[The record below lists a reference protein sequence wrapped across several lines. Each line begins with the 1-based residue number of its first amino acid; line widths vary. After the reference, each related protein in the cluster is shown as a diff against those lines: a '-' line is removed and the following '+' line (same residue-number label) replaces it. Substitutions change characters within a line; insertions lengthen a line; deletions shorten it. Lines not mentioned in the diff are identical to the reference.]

1 MWTAVRQLCHAPR
14 WFAWMT
20 LAWLTG
26 GCSRT
31 LGDTP
36 MRWVPK
42 EPTIFSRSGQ
52 FIIHSRQMTV
62 PTFHQPIGI
71 TNRTYIVI
79 QPDALAVCAERVKA
93 RLLAQLAAPDRWRGR
108 VHLFIRPG
116 DRVAEP
122 STMKAILFAD
132 GWHYS
137 LEIPERVEARPLV
150 RSLLLVLLTE
160 IANRHPGSHTPEIP
174 YWLVDGLTGILLA
187 EVGPDLVPQSNQ
199 LLAKFS
205 TRLGDWGELRP
216 NDRSG
221 SYTDH
226 AQELRAYL
234 QHHPA
239 LTFNDLALPGPA
251 ELTGNQQETFRIC
264 SQVLVKELL
273 RLPQGNQLLWEMLA
287 RLTESFN
294 WQTAFVRTF
303 GRYFPRSADVEQWWA
318 VTLMQFSGHD
328 EANAWSHADSLK
340 ELDQI
345 LGVPVEVRNSK
356 DAPPQNA
363 IVPLQRVVKDMP
375 FAQQQQV
382 LLTKIGQLE
391 MLQANASHDVVPLA
405 TGYLNALQDYLSERA
420 EAGASTTEKGRPATS
435 IPLAVRHLVN
445 RLGILDTERAEAARA
460 PAPPTANVSKP
471 HAALPAPPA
480 NAGRT
485 AGPGVR

>member
-1 MWTAVRQLCHAPR
+1 MWATTRQLCRALR
-14 WFAWMT
+14 WVAWMT
-20 LAWLTG
+20 LTWLAG
-26 GCSRT
+26 GSLRT

-36 MRWVPK
+36 MHWVPK

-52 FIIHSRQMTV
+52 FIIHSRQMTI
-62 PTFHQPIGI
+62 PTLHQPIGI

-174 YWLVDGLTGILLA
+174 YWLVDGLTGILFA

-205 TRLGDWGELRP
+205 TGLGEWGELRP

-221 SYTDH
+221 GYSDH
-226 AQELRAYL
+226 AQELRTYL
-234 QHHPA
+234 QRHPA

-251 ELTGNQQETFRIC
+251 ELTGDQRETFRVC

-318 VTLMQFSGHD
+318 VTLQQFSGHD
-328 EANAWSHADSLK
+328 EANAWSRADSLK

-345 LGVPVEVRNSK
+345 LGVPVEVRNSEG
-356 DAPPQNA
+356 APPQNA

-375 FAQQQQV
+375 FARQQQV
-382 LLTKIGQLE
+382 LRTKISQLE
-391 MLQANASHDVVPLA
+391 MLQANASRDVVPLA
-405 TGYLNALQDYLSERA
+405 TGYLDALQDYLRERTDV
-420 EAGASTTEKGRPATS
+420 GATTTEKGRPATS
-435 IPLAVRHLVN
+435 VPLAVRHLIN
-445 RLGILDTERAEAARA
+445 RLGVLDTERAAAARA
-460 PAPPTANVSKP
+460 PAPPSANVRQTN
-471 HAALPAPPA
+471 AATPAPVA
-480 NAGRT
+480 NGDWT
-485 AGPGVR
+485 VGPGVR